1 MMFGLPIA
9 TTITIIPLIGILFIA
24 LTKERNIL
32 GIKSVSLWTTSFAFF
47 FSLIVAGAFD
57 FSKKIYTEEL
67 PFFNKSP
74 IAYRVGIDEFS
85 ALFVPIICAICCCC
99 ILWIMKHKTNKIF
112 YMSLLLFESLAI
124 GAFYAWD
131 MILMFLL
138 IEATSIP
145 LYIMMSQQKD
155 KSTDAALHFF
165 VYSILSAILIL
176 IAFITIYLEA
186 HTTNIKEIQEI
197 GINNKG
203 VFWLLA
209 AGIGIKM
216 PIFPFY
222 NWLPIAH
229 VKSKTVCS
237 VLLAS
242 IVLKF
247 SALLIVR
254 FMQPLFMGVFQE
266 YIHIVLFVILLS
278 IAFATF
284 QLTLQDDLKSLF
296 AYFSIIHMNSAFF
309 ILLAEMKSSGFT
321 FAMMCHSI
329 LLAILFFIS
338 HIVEKVYNSR
348 SIRAIKIMTTAPK
361 VIQICAFFAFY
372 FIISAPFSGGF
383 VTEILTFQALSNLS
397 ILGTFVFIA
406 FSLIAVTFS
415 IYVYNQLFPFWKKCD
430 CSSFALDPYKKI
442 ALVLLMLASFIL
454 GIFPKVIF

>member
-1 MMFGLPIA
+1 MFGVPIA
-9 TTITIIPLIGILFIA
+9 TTITIIPLIGMLFLA
-24 LTKERNIL
+24 LTNGRNIW
-32 GIKSVSLWTTSFAFF
+32 GIKSVTLWTTSFAFL

-57 FSKKIYTEEL
+57 FSNRTFTEEVN
-67 PFFNKSP
+67 FFNKSP

-85 ALFVPIICAICCCC
+85 ALFVPVICGVCCCC
-99 ILWIMKHKTNKIF
+99 VLWIMKHKTNKLF
-112 YMSLLLFESLAI
+112 YISLLLFESLAI

-155 KSTDAALHFF
+155 KSTDAVLHFF
-165 VYSILSAILIL
+165 VYSMISAILIL
-176 IAFITIYLEA
+176 IAFIFIYLETQ
-186 HTTNIKEIQEI
+186 TTNIKEIQEI
-197 GINNKG
+197 GVNNKG

-209 AGIGIKM
+209 IGIGIKM

-247 SALLIVR
+247 SSLLIVR
-254 FMQPLFMGVFQE
+254 FMQPLCMGIFQE
-266 YIHIVLFVILLS
+266 HMHIALFVILLG

-284 QLTLQDDLKSLF
+284 QLILQDDLKSLF

-309 ILLAEMKSSGFT
+309 ILLAEMKISGFT
-321 FAMMCHSI
+321 FVTIGHSI
-329 LLAILFFIS
+329 LMAILFFTS
-338 HIVEKVYNSR
+338 HVVEKAYNSR
-348 SIRAIKIMTTAPK
+348 SISAIKVIPNISK

-372 FIISAPFSGGF
+372 FIISAPLSWGF
-383 VTEILTFQALSNLS
+383 VSEIMTFQALSNLS
-397 ILGTFVFIA
+397 VLGT
-406 FSLIAVTFS
+406 LCFS
-415 IYVYNQLFPFWKKCD
+415 ILVLISLTFAVYVYNQLFPFWKKCECAD
-430 CSSFALDPYKKI
+430 FALDTYKKI
-442 ALVLLMLASFIL
+442 ALVVLILSSFIVGL
-454 GIFPKVIF
+454 FPKILL